1 MADYMTMFVLM
12 PDGER
17 LPIEVDPYG
26 TVDGIYASTSRAL
39 GMEPTRQAFVLRY
52 QGDELD
58 RGEELSSLTFTHG
71 SEVELVRCERTKG
84 EALRLLKK
92 MHAVKKKTVAV
103 THAHLC
109 QHAESGAQSVD
120 RARQHAEIFVL
131 FLDAGAPASPKVMT
145 CAAKRGNHL
154 AIAELAVRG
163 VKPKPDA
170 LLELSQCKRVMN
182 GGSRVKCLQ
191 LLMEAGGRPVS
202 AQVLLA
208 FSNLPDAECC
218 KYIVEN
224 RAGREA
230 AASALLTAIHIN
242 SSSAAIRFLCT
253 RDSAQEDKD
262 EALRAACVLGTTSSR
277 GVVEVLREAGAKA
290 TRVSINKTVTA
301 GWKATNHSDD
311 AKWPEELW
319 GALID
324 DGAQLGTGSGDDS
337 LTRAVQLLDL
347 GLCRA
352 LVRRGHV
359 AKDANEYLR
368 LLANVDVD
376 ERYTEA
382 DEMWAERR
390 RNKIRTLLVEETKGG
405 REAAASALLTAIHIN
420 SSSAAIRF
428 LCTRDSAQ
436 EDKDE
441 ALRAACV
448 LGTTSSRGVVEV
460 LREAG
465 AKATRVSINKTVTAG
480 WKATNHSDDD
490 KWPEELWGALID
502 DGAQL
507 GTGSDDSLTRAVQL
521 LDLGL
526 CRALVRRGHVA
537 GGVDYLPLLANVAV
551 ARYYEYADVPL
562 AERRRSQIRTLLV
575 EQAGQVET
583 PVEDVSPARVE
594 AVAAPVQTP
603 RVQAVKKDG
612 CCVVC

>member
-170 LLELSQCKRVMN
+170 LLELSRCKRVMN
-182 GGSRVKCLQ
+182 GGSRIKCLQ
-191 LLMEAGGRPVS
+191 LLMEAGGHPAVS
-202 AQVLLA
+202 EQMLLA
-208 FSNLPDAECC
+208 FANLPDAECC
-218 KYIVEN
+218 NYIVEN

-324 DGAQLGTGSGDDS
+324 DGAQLG
-337 LTRAVQLLDL
+337 A
-347 GLCRA
+347 
-352 LVRRGHV
+352 
-359 AKDANEYLR
+359 
-368 LLANVDVD
+368 
-376 ERYTEA
+376 
-382 DEMWAERR
+382 
-390 RNKIRTLLVEETKGG
+390 
-405 REAAASALLTAIHIN
+405 
-420 SSSAAIRF
+420 
-428 LCTRDSAQ
+428 
-436 EDKDE
+436 
-441 ALRAACV
+441 
-448 LGTTSSRGVVEV
+448 
-460 LREAG
+460 
-465 AKATRVSINKTVTAG
+465 
-480 WKATNHSDDD
+480 
-490 KWPEELWGALID
+490 
-502 DGAQL
+502 
-507 GTGSDDSLTRAVQL
+507 GSDDSLTRAVQL

-551 ARYYEYADVPL
+551 AGRYEYADVPL